1 MSAHLHFL
9 SAQTYSSCPH
19 HKTGPAQNQSQ
30 SFTSHLVTVTIRHC
44 QLDTQFLP
52 TMIDWNDPTNE
63 RRLLLA
69 LLNREHVGN
78 WDEIATMLG
87 SEFTAH
93 GCR

>member
-1 MSAHLHFL
+1 
-9 SAQTYSSCPH
+9 
-19 HKTGPAQNQSQ
+19 
-30 SFTSHLVTVTIRHC
+30 
-44 QLDTQFLP
+44 
-52 TMIDWNDPTNE
+52 MIDWNDPTNE